1 MVMSNP
7 QPVQL
12 ATPHPSIRPP
22 WQQRATQPET
32 SSLLAAR
39 RFSSDA
45 SACEQPADCG
55 SHRRSHGGATTD
67 AIHPVVEIS
76 PPDIVSRRV
85 ITWQGMTAET
95 VKTTKQVNVEYCFR
109 APMHL
114 LVAYEE
120 GERRSGETF
129 VEGAPRSNL
138 RNFARKLTFVPAGH
152 EYREWHDPLTRSR
165 RTHVYFD
172 PAKLDSALGIADRSF
187 APRLF
192 FEDATLWDTALKLKS
207 LVNSAASEDQLYF
220 DALGVVL
227 VHELVRLYGGMS
239 SFPPQ
244 LRGGLAA
251 WQERVVAAYIEKHL
265 GERIPLDTLAQLV
278 RLSRYYFCR
287 AFKQS
292 FGMPPHRYQTHR
304 RMEYAKLLLAKHA
317 VSVTEIGIMLGFS
330 STSSFTAAFR
340 RETGATPTNYRRNI
354 G

>member
-1 MVMSNP
+1 
-7 QPVQL
+7 
-12 ATPHPSIRPP
+12 
-22 WQQRATQPET
+22 
-32 SSLLAAR
+32 
-39 RFSSDA
+39 
-45 SACEQPADCG
+45 
-55 SHRRSHGGATTD
+55 
-67 AIHPVVEIS
+67 
-76 PPDIVSRRV
+76 
-85 ITWQGMTAET
+85 
-95 VKTTKQVNVEYCFR
+95 
-109 APMHL
+109 MHL

-129 VEGAPRSNL
+129 VEGAPRSSL

-152 EYREWHDPLTRSR
+152 AYREWHGPHTRSR
-165 RTHVYFD
+165 RTHFYFD
-172 PAKLDSALGIADRSF
+172 PAKLDSALGIADITF

-207 LVNSAASEDQLYF
+207 LVESAASEDRPYF

-227 VHELVRLYGGMS
+227 VHELVRLDSGMS
-239 SFPPQ
+239 TVQPQ
-244 LRGGLAA
+244 IRGGLAA

-265 GERIPLDTLAQLV
+265 AERIPLDTLAQLV

-292 FGMPPHRYQTHR
+292 FGMPPHRYQTNR

-340 RETGATPTNYRRNI
+340 KETGATPTEYRRNI

>member
-12 ATPHPSIRPP
+12 ATPHPGIRPP
-22 WQQRATQPET
+22 WQQRATPPEAP
-32 SSLLAAR
+32 SLLTAR
-39 RFSSDA
+39 AFSSDE
-45 SACEQPADCG
+45 SAGEQQADCG
-55 SHRRSHGGATTD
+55 SHRRSDGGAT
-67 AIHPVVEIS
+67 AGANHAVVDIF
-76 PPDIVSRRV
+76 PPDIVNRRA
-85 ITWQGMTAET
+85 ITWHGMTAET
-95 VKTTKQVNVEYCFR
+95 VSTTNQVNVEYCFR

-114 LVAYEE
+114 LVAHED

-152 EYREWHDPLTRSR
+152 EYREWYEPLTRSR
-165 RTHVYFD
+165 RTHFYFD
-172 PAKLDSALGIADRSF
+172 PAKLDSTLGIADISF

-207 LVNSAASEDQLYF
+207 LVDSAGSEDRLYF

-227 VHELVRLYGGMS
+227 VHELVRLDGGMS
-239 SFPPQ
+239 SIPPQ

-265 GERIPLDTLAQLV
+265 VEQIPLDTLAQLV

-292 FGMPPHRYQTHR
+292 FGMPPHRYQTSR
-304 RMEYAKLLLAKHA
+304 RMEYAKLLLAKRA

-340 RETGATPTNYRRNI
+340 RETGTTPTDYRRNI